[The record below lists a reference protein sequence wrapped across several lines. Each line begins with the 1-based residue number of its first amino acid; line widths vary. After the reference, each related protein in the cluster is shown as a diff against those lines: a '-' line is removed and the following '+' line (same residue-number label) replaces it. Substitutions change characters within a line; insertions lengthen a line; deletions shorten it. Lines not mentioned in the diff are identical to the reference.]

1 MFKNCRKLFLLVFRN
16 TQLGCQ
22 YLPIF
27 DCDKDLSDDLQCNL
41 LRDTH
46 SVLDSYRKP
55 EPKSTPWQLEEN
67 HDYGNGHR
75 YSQCRY

>member
-41 LRDTH
+41 
-46 SVLDSYRKP
+46 
-55 EPKSTPWQLEEN
+55 
-67 HDYGNGHR
+67 HR
-75 YSQCRY
+75 EMMAWK

>member
-41 LRDTH
+41 LREHIFLAGGQQFIQIRFIGIAVD
-46 SVLDSYRKP
+46 
-55 EPKSTPWQLEEN
+55 
-67 HDYGNGHR
+67 
-75 YSQCRY
+75 

>member
-41 LRDTH
+41 LRKITVTRQKCTGTIRLSSFSAAIFGVSRH
-46 SVLDSYRKP
+46 FS
-55 EPKSTPWQLEEN
+55 EI
-67 HDYGNGHR
+67 
-75 YSQCRY
+75 

>member
-41 LRDTH
+41 LRQIAKNKPGPTSDQKMP
-46 SVLDSYRKP
+46 VPLLYRADK
-55 EPKSTPWQLEEN
+55 ELA
-67 HDYGNGHR
+67 
-75 YSQCRY
+75 